1 MWSKCDENI
10 GLGAPVCVVFDRV
23 VCVSVLSVMRAWRVD
38 SMCSRS
44 LITPTHIRCA
54 SASNIFGQSDKHIV
68 PNDKH
73 VLNQFIIHIQF
84 IVNVSMY
91 QCWSDWM
98 DAVDYVSTL
107 SFHAWM
113 LLVCLPIVRG
123 SRTASKLEHF
133 FLYISWKMNER
144 INELIAF
151 TSAHCTR
158 TQTYLTDMNC
168 IAMQYAIEPANVPIE
183 KISQL
188 IKMLIS
194 SSLSVFI
201 QVCSLVCDVHA
212 VCVYE
217 IIDISGEQEE
227 CSVTTGAI
235 STHDLCIA
243 MKSNSGY

>member
-1 MWSKCDENI
+1 
-10 GLGAPVCVVFDRV
+10 
-23 VCVSVLSVMRAWRVD
+23 
-38 SMCSRS
+38 
-44 LITPTHIRCA
+44 
-54 SASNIFGQSDKHIV
+54 
-68 PNDKH
+68 
-73 VLNQFIIHIQF
+73 
-84 IVNVSMY
+84 
-91 QCWSDWM
+91 
-98 DAVDYVSTL
+98 
-107 SFHAWM
+107 
-113 LLVCLPIVRG
+113 
-123 SRTASKLEHF
+123 
-133 FLYISWKMNER
+133 MNER
-144 INELIAF
+144 INELIEF